1 MKPVSLLPSSLY
13 LHPSSG
19 MMLLEAVGDVF
30 DSQAPARPAGSLR
43 LAISASLRFRRVHVV
58 AQLIGS
64 EPELGFEAKVGS
76 GVGGFAGCFAC
87 HVDF

>member
-1 MKPVSLLPSSLY
+1 
-13 LHPSSG
+13 
-19 MMLLEAVGDVF
+19 MLLEAVGDVF

>member
-1 MKPVSLLPSSLY
+1 
-13 LHPSSG
+13 
-19 MMLLEAVGDVF
+19 MLRTAGNTIRFGHLAEAAFGIGVF
-30 DSQAPARPAGSLR
+30 VFREEPEAEGNRRAVEELAGEG
-43 LAISASLRFRRVHVV
+43 VHVV

-64 EPELGFEAKVGS
+64 EPELGLEAKVGS